1 MVKKSARRMHSP
13 VFKARVALATLRED
27 KTMAELCKEFELHP
41 TQIADWNVFSDTSSI
56 RRRLALIVAMPAV
69 LGFTP

>member
-41 TQIADWNVFSDTSSI
+41 TQIADWNFWFFRTICGRFAVVLSI
-56 RRRLALIVAMPAV
+56 
-69 LGFTP
+69 